1 MLVFVAAERREL
13 DGLLVHLNEVTKP
26 DWPLDFVRVG
36 RLNGRPVALVANGPG
51 PKLAGE
57 AVDVVKQNQ
66 SMDGLISIGFCGG
79 LEPSLQVCD
88 IFVATEVVGVAP
100 ALTPTS
106 PRSFKTGKLL
116 SIDRVV
122 STAEEKV
129 KLGKDGADAVEMEAG
144 AVAARAKAH
153 QIPFYA
159 VRVVTDT
166 SEESF
171 PLDFNQVRSHD
182 GHFSRARIV
191 AAAFRK
197 PATLFSELIKLN
209 KRTKRASQALGDFLA
224 DARF

>member
-1 MLVFVAAERREL
+1 LLVFVAAERREL

-36 RLNGRPVALVANGPG
+36 RLNGRPVVLVANGPG
-51 PKLAGE
+51 PKLAGD

-66 SMDGLISIGFCGG
+66 SMDGLISTGFCGG

-100 ALTPTS
+100 ARTPAS

-122 STAEEKV
+122 STAQEKTQ
-129 KLGKDGADAVEMEAG
+129 LGKGGADAVEMEAS
-144 AVAARAKAH
+144 AVAARAKTYE
-153 QIPFYA
+153 IPFYA

-166 SEESF
+166 CEESF
-171 PLDFNQVRSHD
+171 PLDFNQMRSGD

-191 AAAFRK
+191 GAALRK
-197 PATLFSELIKLN
+197 PARLFPELIKLN
-209 KRTKRASQALGDFLA
+209 KRTKRASEALGDFLA